1 MDGTIGNMASL
12 QDQIAALTKGMLKK
26 RLFVVIWKG
35 SGRPELIQQLL
46 PEHLKYMIGLEKAG
60 ILFASGPLGAGDGA
74 AVGDGLAVMKVD
86 TLEHARSLAGIDPFV
101 RSGARSFIVREWTI
115 MEGSMQLTVS
125 FSDKSMDMG

>member
-1 MDGTIGNMASL
+1 MTTSL
-12 QDQIAALTKGMLKK
+12 QDRIAELTKGMLKK
-26 RLFVVIWKG
+26 RLYAVINKG
-35 SGRPELIQQLL
+35 SGRPELIQSLL

-60 ILFASGPLGAGDGA
+60 LLFASGPLGAGDSA
-74 AVGDGLAVMKVD
+74 AVAGDGLTILKVD

-101 RSGARSFIVREWTI
+101 RSGARSFTVREWTL